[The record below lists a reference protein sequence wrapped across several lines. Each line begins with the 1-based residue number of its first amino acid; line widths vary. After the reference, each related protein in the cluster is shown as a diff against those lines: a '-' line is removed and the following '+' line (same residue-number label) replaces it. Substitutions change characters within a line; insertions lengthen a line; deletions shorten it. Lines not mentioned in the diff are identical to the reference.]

1 MRRTTKPR
9 APRAARQPTEAQL
22 HLAVA
27 QYLDAVLLPPTWWS
41 TIPLGGGG
49 RIRGAQLKARG
60 VKAGIPDILILHEGR
75 LYGLELKVGY
85 GKQSLIQL
93 STEREML
100 DAGMAG
106 SGVAK
111 SIDQVSYL
119 LDFVFRIPTRQAPL
133 LRMQARAAE

>member
-1 MRRTTKPR
+1 MTRKPR
-9 APRAARQPTEAQL
+9 AAKQSEAQL

-93 STEREML
+93 STEHEML
-100 DAGMAG
+100 MAG
-106 SGVAK
+106 LAGSDVAK
-111 SIDQVSYL
+111 SIEEVSWAL
-119 LDFVFRIPTRQAPL
+119 AEWGIPTREAGAAG
-133 LRMQARAAE
+133 QARAAE

>member
-1 MRRTTKPR
+1 MTRRARKPR
-9 APRAARQPTEAQL
+9 AQSEAQL

-100 DAGMAG
+100 DAGMAAN
-106 SGVAK
+106 SVAK
-111 SIDQVSYL
+111 SLDDVRYILNYL
-119 LDFVFRIPTRQAPL
+119 CIPTREAAQG
-133 LRMQARAAE
+133 QARAAE